1 MSTEPKTIP
10 MPPVVDREA
19 WDAALQEHTRAE
31 EELHEKVLAVAA
43 ARRRLPMTPVVGD
56 YTFVGEEGE
65 QSLADVFQGKHQLV
79 VYHFMFAPDWPKG
92 CPHCTQYARIQGPA
106 INEVVGERDIRYVL
120 MSRAPYEK
128 LKAWKEE
135 KDIPTP
141 WYSAPTEFSWDM
153 GVINDSFGDFP
164 GISVFFRD
172 DDDNVYR
179 SFKTNDFVVDTTMPS
194 TGMMRIVPYG
204 MQERGE
210 DSPEGWPQKFD
221 AM

>member
-1 MSTEPKTIP
+1 MTSNETKLA
-10 MPPVVDREA
+10 MPPVVDRET
-19 WDAALQEHTRAE
+19 WDSAIQAELKLENELRDKMLELAAE
-31 EELHEKVLAVAA
+31 
-43 ARRRLPMTPVVGD
+43 RRRLPMTPVVGD

-65 QSLADVFQGKHQLV
+65 QSLADIFQGNRQLV

-92 CPHCTQYARIQGPA
+92 CPHCTGYARMQGPA
-106 INEVVGERDIRYVL
+106 MNEVLADRDIRYVL

-135 KDIPTP
+135 KGITTP
-141 WYSAPTEFSWDM
+141 WYSVPTEFSWDM

-172 DDDNVYR
+172 DDNNVYR
-179 SFKTNDFVVDTTMPS
+179 SFKTNDFLVETTMPAS
-194 TGMMRIVPYG
+194 GFMRMVPYG

-210 DSPEGWPQKFD
+210 DSPEGWPQNFD
-221 AM
+221 PM

>member
-1 MSTEPKTIP
+1 MSAEPETIP
-10 MPPVVDREA
+10 MPSIVDRET
-19 WDAALQEHTRAE
+19 WDSVLQEHMQAE
-31 EELHEKVLAVAA
+31 EALQQQALATAA
-43 ARRRLPMTPVVGD
+43 ARRRLPMTPVTGD

-65 QSLADVFQGKHQLV
+65 QIFADVFQGKHQLV

-106 INEVVGERDIRYVL
+106 INDVLNERDTRYVL

-128 LKAWKEE
+128 LKAWKDE
-135 KDIPTP
+135 KGISTP

-172 DDDNVYR
+172 DEDNVYR
-179 SFKTNDFVVDTTMPS
+179 SFKSNDFAVDSTMP
-194 TGMMRIVPYG
+194 TNGMWRMTPFG
-204 MQERGE
+204 MQEKGE
-210 DSPEGWPQKFD
+210 DSPEGWPQSFD

>member
-1 MSTEPKTIP
+1 MTAERSTTA
-10 MPPVVDREA
+10 MPPIVDRET
-19 WDAALQEHTRAE
+19 WDAALRDESQMED
-31 EELHEKVLAVAA
+31 ELRDKVLAAAA
-43 ARRRLPMTPVVGD
+43 ARRRLPMTPVEGN

-65 QSLADVFQGKHQLV
+65 QSLADVFQGKRQLV

-92 CPHCTQYARIQGPA
+92 CPHCTEYALIQGPG
-106 INEVVGERDIRYVL
+106 INQVLNQRDTRYVL
-120 MSRAPYEK
+120 MSRAPFEK

-135 KDIPTP
+135 KGIPTP

-172 DDDNVYR
+172 DENIVYR
-179 SFKTNDFVVDTTMPS
+179 SFKSNDFAVEFTMPTS
-194 TGMMRIVPYG
+194 GMWRMTPYG
-204 MQERGE
+204 LQERGE
-210 DSPEGWPQKFD
+210 ESPEGWPQTFD

>member
-1 MSTEPKTIP
+1 MTTNAQ
-10 MPPVVDREA
+10 PPIVDRET
-19 WDAALQEHTRAE
+19 WDAALQAE
-31 EELHEKVLAVAA
+31 MQVENELKEKVLAAAA
-43 ARRRLPMTPVVGD
+43 ARRRLPMTPVEGD

-65 QSLADVFQGKHQLV
+65 QTLADIFQGKRQLV
-79 VYHFMFAPDWPKG
+79 VYHFMFAPDWDKG
-92 CPHCTQYARIQGPA
+92 CPHCTQYARIQGPG
-106 INEVVGERDIRYVL
+106 INDVLNQRDTRYVL

-135 KDIPTP
+135 KGIPTP

-172 DDDNVYR
+172 DDNKVYR
-179 SFKTNDFVVDTTMPS
+179 SFKTSDFAVEFTMPS
-194 TGMMRIVPYG
+194 NGMWRFTPYG

-210 DSPEGWPQKFD
+210 DSPEGFPQRFD

>member
-1 MSTEPKTIP
+1 MTAEHITTA
-10 MPPVVDREA
+10 MPPIVDREA
-19 WDAALQEHTRAE
+19 WETALRE
-31 EELHEKVLAVAA
+31 ESQLEDELRDKVLAVAA
-43 ARRRLPMTPVVGD
+43 ARRRLPMTPVEVD

-65 QSLADVFQGKHQLV
+65 QTLADVFQGKRQLV

-92 CPHCTQYARIQGPA
+92 CPHCTEYARIQGPG
-106 INEVVGERDIRYVL
+106 INDVLNQRDTRYVL

-135 KDIPTP
+135 NNIATP

-172 DDDNVYR
+172 DENNVYR
-179 SFKTNDFVVDTTMPS
+179 SFKSNEFAVEFTMP
-194 TGMMRIVPYG
+194 TNGMWRMTPYG